1 MLTTILTT
9 LFALAVLVSVHE
21 AGHFFVAR
29 WSGVKVLRFSVG
41 FGRPIFQR
49 IGQDGTEYVF
59 AWIPLGGYVRM
70 LDTRNDEVP
79 KHAMAAAFD
88 QQKVGVRIAIVAAG
102 PIVNLV
108 FAALLYAVVQMAG
121 TTQLIPVIGPV
132 LADSPAQ
139 TAGLTP
145 VQQIISID
153 GQATGSWEAVNLA
166 LAKRI
171 GATGYIEM
179 TLQPLDSAVLQQQAV
194 QANAEDQL
202 PLLDGVVTYSVPVN
216 RWMAEAVQTSPLS
229 QLGIE
234 PWRPSVPIV
243 IDRVIEGGAA
253 QLGGLRVGDKIVALN
268 QQPMAGFNEF
278 VAYVQGHPDES
289 VLVALE
295 RGEELLLLPLTL
307 HSDVNL
313 AGGLIGKIGVG
324 VASISWPYSIQ
335 YQQQLGLVDGL
346 LAGGEK
352 TLEMASLT
360 LSFLGR
366 MVQGVVS
373 IEHLSGPISIA
384 KIAAASAASGLITYI
399 SFMAYLS
406 VSLGVLNLL
415 PVPMLDG
422 GHLLYYF
429 IELVTGRKVPD
440 RIQAVGLR
448 IGMAIVFSVM
458 IIAIANDLMRH

>member
-9 LFALAVLVSVHE
+9 LFALAVLVSIHE

-49 IGQDGTEYVF
+49 IGQDGTEYVL
-59 AWIPLGGYVRM
+59 AWLPLGGYVRM
-70 LDTRNDEVP
+70 LDTRNDDVP
-79 KHAMAAAFD
+79 KHEMAAAFD
-88 QQKVGVRIAIVAAG
+88 QQKVWVRIAIVAAG

-132 LADSPAQ
+132 LVDSPAQ

-153 GQATGSWEAVNLA
+153 GQATRSWEAVNLA

-171 GATGYIEM
+171 GATGHIEVA
-179 TLQPLDSAVLQQQAV
+179 LQPLDSAVLQQQAV
-194 QANAEDQL
+194 QANTSDKL
-202 PLLDGVVTYSVPVN
+202 PLLGPVVSYSVPVN
-216 RWMAEAVQTSPLS
+216 RWLADAVQTSPIS
-229 QLGIE
+229 QLGIQ
-234 PWRPSVPIV
+234 PWRPNVPIV

-253 QLGGLRVGDKIVALN
+253 QRAGLLVGDKIIAFN
-268 QQPMAGFNEF
+268 QRSMAGFNEF
-278 VAYVQGHPDES
+278 VAYVQSHPDAS

-295 RGEELLLLPLTL
+295 RRGELLILPLTL
-307 HSDVNL
+307 HSDVDQT
-313 AGGLIGKIGVG
+313 GGLIGKIGVG

-335 YQQQLGLVDGL
+335 YQQQLGLLEGLIDGSQ
-346 LAGGEK
+346 K
-352 TLEMASLT
+352 TLEMVSLT

-373 IEHLSGPISIA
+373 TEHLSGPISIA
-384 KIAAASAASGLITYI
+384 KVAAASAATGLITYI

-448 IGMAIVFSVM
+448 IGMALVFSVT

>member
-1 MLTTILTT
+1 MLSTILTT
-9 LFALAVLVSVHE
+9 LFALAVLVTVHE

-41 FGRPIFQR
+41 FGQPIFR
-49 IGQDGTEYVF
+49 RVGKDGTEYVF
-59 AWIPLGGYVRM
+59 AWLPLGGYVRM
-70 LDTRNDEVP
+70 LDSRNDEVP
-79 KHAMAAAFD
+79 KQQLSAAFD
-88 QQKVGVRIAIVAAG
+88 QQKVWVRIAIVAAG
-102 PIVNLV
+102 PVVNLV

-121 TTQLIPVIGPV
+121 TTQLIPVIGPI
-132 LADSPAQ
+132 LPDSPAQ

-145 VQQIISID
+145 SQQIISID
-153 GQATGSWEAVNLA
+153 GQPTRSWEAVSLA

-171 GATGYIEM
+171 GDTGQIEVV
-179 TLQPLDSAVLQQQAV
+179 LQQLDAAVLQHQAV
-194 QANAEDQL
+194 QTNASDVL
-202 PLLDGVVTYSVPVN
+202 PLLGGAVSYSVPVK
-216 RWMAEAVQTSPLS
+216 RWMADAVQTSPLS

-234 PWRPSVPIV
+234 PWRPNAPVV
-243 IDRVIEGGAA
+243 IDRLIDGGAA
-253 QLGGLRVGDKIVALN
+253 QLAGLLVGDKVVALN
-268 QQPMAGFNEF
+268 QQSMHGFNEF
-278 VAYVQGHPDES
+278 VAYIQGHPDAR

-295 RGEELLLLPLTL
+295 RHGEAFVLPLTL
-307 HSDVNL
+307 QSDVDP
-313 AGGLIGKIGVG
+313 AGALIGKIGVG
-324 VASISWPYSIQ
+324 IASISWPYSIQ

-346 LAGGEK
+346 LAGSQK
-352 TLEMASLT
+352 TLQMASLT
-360 LSFLGR
+360 LNFLGR

-373 IEHLSGPISIA
+373 IEHLSGPVSIA

-422 GHLLYYF
+422 GHLLYYL

-448 IGMAIVFSVM
+448 IGMAIVLSVM
-458 IIAIANDLMRH
+458 IIANANDLMRH

>member
-9 LFALAVLVSVHE
+9 LFALAVLVSIHE

-70 LDTRNDEVP
+70 LDSRNDDVP
-79 KHAMAAAFD
+79 QHEMAAAFD
-88 QQKVGVRIAIVAAG
+88 QQKVWVRIAIVAAG

-132 LADSPAQ
+132 LANSPAQ
-139 TAGLTP
+139 TAGLTS

-153 GQATGSWEAVNLA
+153 GQTTRSWEAVNLA

-171 GATGYIEM
+171 GATGYIDVA
-179 TLQPLDSAVLQQQAV
+179 LQPLDRSVLQQQAV
-194 QANAEDQL
+194 HANASDQL
-202 PLLDGVVTYSVPVN
+202 PLVGGVVSYRVPVN

-234 PWRPSVPIV
+234 PWRPNVPIV
-243 IDRVIEGGAA
+243 IDRLIEGGAA
-253 QLGGLRVGDKIVALN
+253 QLAGLRVGDKIVALN

-278 VAYVQGHPDES
+278 VTYVQGHPDTS

-295 RGEELLLLPLTL
+295 RRGELLLLPLTL
-307 HSDVNL
+307 LSDVDQ

-335 YQQQLGLVDGL
+335 HQQQLGLVDGIM
-346 LAGGEK
+346 AGGQK
-352 TLEMASLT
+352 TLEMAALT
-360 LSFLGR
+360 LSFLSR

-373 IEHLSGPISIA
+373 VEHLSGPISIA
-384 KIAAASAASGLITYI
+384 KVAAASAASGLITYI

-440 RIQAVGLR
+440 RIQAIGLR